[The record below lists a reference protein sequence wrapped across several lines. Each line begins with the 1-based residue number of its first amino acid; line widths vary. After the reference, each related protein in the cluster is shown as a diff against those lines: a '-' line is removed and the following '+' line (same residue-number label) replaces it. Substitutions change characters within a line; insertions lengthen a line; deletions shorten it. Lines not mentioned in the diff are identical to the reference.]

1 MFVDTNADNV
11 FGLKGY
17 TASTYGDSFA
27 DVYDAWYA
35 DLDDADFVGNIVRD
49 LPDTP
54 VRVLEL
60 GVGTGRLVQQLLALR
75 PSMNDT
81 IIGVDSSQAMLNVA
95 AQLQFPPGVSL
106 SVADF
111 SQSLPD
117 GPFDVVFV
125 GYNTL
130 FNLPHEDA
138 VRACMKLVSERL
150 SPTGHFYIDVVRPN
164 GSDSGEHRRIRH
176 MNKDEVVISVSQ
188 HHSQVQR
195 ITGQFIQY
203 SRTGN
208 VRIRPYSVRYF
219 SPEQLDTM
227 AADSQLRLVS
237 RTEDGDGTLFTTD
250 SSRHISK
257 YAQSPKSPS
266 ILKAP

>member
-1 MFVDTNADNV
+1 VFVDSNADNV
-11 FGLKGY
+11 FGIKGY
-17 TASTYGDSFA
+17 TASTYGDAFA
-27 DVYDAWYA
+27 DVYDQWYA
-35 DLDDADFVGNIVRD
+35 SLDDADFMRAIVRD
-49 LPDTP
+49 LPDSS
-54 VRVLEL
+54 VRILEL

-75 PSMNDT
+75 AGINDN
-81 IIGVDSSQAMLNVA
+81 IVGVDTSEAMLNVA
-95 AQLQFPPGVSL
+95 AQHQFPPGVSL
-106 SVADF
+106 RVADF

-130 FNLPHEDA
+130 FNLPHEEA
-138 VRACMKLVSERL
+138 VRTCMQLVSERL
-150 SPTGHFYIDVVRPN
+150 SPTGHFYVDVVRPN

-176 MNKDEVVISVSQ
+176 MNEDEVVISVSQ
-188 HHSQVQR
+188 HHNQAQR

-203 SRTGN
+203 SRRGA

-227 AADSQLRLVS
+227 ATDSQLRLVS
-237 RTEDGDGTLFTTD
+237 RTEDGNGTLFTTD